1 MKLNQSGEKLDSIEK
16 HLEENYKL
24 LTRLKNEGANKDRIR
39 SVESII
45 AAREMAKITLNGNYT
60 ETISVVVD

>member
-24 LTRLKNEGANKDRIR
+24 LTRLQKEGANKDRIR
-39 SVESII
+39 SIESII
-45 AAREMAKITLNGNYT
+45 AAREMAKINLNGNYT
-60 ETISVVVD
+60 ETISVIVE